1 MTEPCPDGGHVRI
14 NNIRQHYLHYAG
26 TKGPVV
32 IVPGIVSP
40 AVLWCH
46 IAKALAQDG
55 YDVWILDVRG
65 RGLSE
70 HGPHLDYGLD
80 SCAQDL
86 EAFLAAVGL
95 ASPIVVGHSMGA
107 RIGAR
112 LAACSD
118 RIGQLVM
125 LDPPASAPGTRP
137 YPIGSERTRAMVESA
152 RRGEADAYLQQAGIA
167 LWPEPLRRQR
177 AQWLATCDPRVID
190 AAYRDFHEQ
199 DIYQD
204 VAVAVCP
211 VTLVVATASGVINS
225 EEVAR
230 FQHSRPSLAVL
241 RAEGAAH
248 QLQAENTDLCL
259 SILGQVLKHGAQK
272 TI

>member
-1 MTEPCPDGGHVRI
+1 MTEPRQDGGHVRI

-26 TKGPVV
+26 AKGPVV

-40 AVLWCH
+40 AALWCH
-46 IAKALAQDG
+46 IAEPLAQDG

-70 HGPHLDYGLD
+70 QGLHLDYGLD
-80 SCAQDL
+80 ACAQDL
-86 EAFLAAVGL
+86 EAFLVARGL
-95 ASPIVVGHSMGA
+95 IKPIVVGHSMGA

-112 LAACSD
+112 LAARSD

-137 YPIGSERTRAMVESA
+137 YPIGSERTHTMVESA
-152 RRGEADAYLQQAGIA
+152 RRGDADAYLQQAGIVP
-167 LWPEPLRRQR
+167 WPEPLRRQR
-177 AQWLATCDPRVID
+177 AQWMATCDPRVID
-190 AAYRDFHEQ
+190 VAYRDFHEQ

-204 VAVAVCP
+204 VAVTACP
-211 VTLVVATASGVINS
+211 VTLVVAMASGVINS
-225 EEVAR
+225 DEVAR
-230 FQHSRPSLAVL
+230 FQHSQPSLTVL

-259 SILGQVLKHGAQK
+259 SILRQVLHYGVQK
-272 TI
+272 TT

>member
-1 MTEPCPDGGHVRI
+1 MTEPRPDGGHVRI

-26 TKGPVV
+26 PKGAVV

-40 AVLWCH
+40 AALWCH
-46 IAKALAQDG
+46 IAEALAQDG
-55 YDVWILDVRG
+55 HNTWILDVRG

-70 HGPHLDYGLD
+70 QGPHLDYGLD
-80 SCAQDL
+80 ACAHDL
-86 EAFLAAVGL
+86 EAFLAAMNL
-95 ASPIVVGHSMGA
+95 DKPTVVGHSMGA

-112 LAACSD
+112 LAARSD
-118 RIGQLVM
+118 RIGHLVM

-137 YPIGSERTRAMVESA
+137 YPIGSERTRAMVEAA
-152 RRGEADAYLQQAGIA
+152 RRGEGDAYLQQPAIA
-167 LWPEPLRRQR
+167 PWPEPLRRQR
-177 AQWLATCDPRVID
+177 AQWMASCDPRVID

-204 VAVAVCP
+204 LAATACCA
-211 VTLVVATASGVINS
+211 TLVVAMASGVINS
-225 EEVAR
+225 GEVVR
-230 FQHSRPSLAVL
+230 FQESQPNLAVL

-259 SILGQVLKHGAQK
+259 SILRQVLQQGVQE
-272 TI
+272 TT